1 MPPLSY
7 ALARSPAQILA
18 EVESQWSL
26 VAPKVHNVRQLAESR
41 LLPGEPRRSLGLALQ
56 HSGIVYVGRRQS
68 MLGLAGHDLANPH
81 KLAAAGRGTGHVE
94 KGADGDQA
102 ERLAC
107 LAKYW
112 LTIRERWDLA
122 AQVELLRGRQL
133 ACWCSP
139 RLCHAHLLALLANGY
154 RA

>member
-7 ALARSPAQILA
+7 ALSRSPAQILA
-18 EVESQWSL
+18 EVQAQWSL

-41 LLPGEPRRSLGLALQ
+41 LLPGEPRRMLGMALQ
-56 HSGIVYVGRRQS
+56 HGGIVYVGRRQPL
-68 MLGLAGHDLANPH
+68 LGLAGHDLANSH
-81 KLAAAGRGTGHVE
+81 RLVSE
-94 KGADGDQA
+94 AD
-102 ERLAC
+102 RVAC

-122 AQVELLRGRQL
+122 AQLELLRGRQL

-154 RA
+154 RL